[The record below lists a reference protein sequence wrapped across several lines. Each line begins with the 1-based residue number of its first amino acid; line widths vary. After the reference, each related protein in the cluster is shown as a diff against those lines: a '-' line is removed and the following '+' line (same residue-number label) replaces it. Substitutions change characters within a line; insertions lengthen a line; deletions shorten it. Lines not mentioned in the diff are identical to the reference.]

1 MSIEPQSYAW
11 LIDDRLAVA
20 ERPGGGGRSHRIA
33 RRQSEFE
40 WWRDRGVRHIVSGMR
55 SRHGLVDAALFGFG
69 VSWCPIADDHGADDD
84 LRRLVSTAIGRLDQD
99 AGAVLVHVDRPG
111 EWLAAVD
118 IRLRLS
124 LGLAS
129 DMGEAMA
136 QTDIDGF
143 PVGDTTRRILGNPE
157 VPAPSPR

>member
-1 MSIEPQSYAW
+1 MGIEPQSYAW
-11 LIDDRLAVA
+11 LIDDRLVVA

-40 WWRDRGVRHIVSGMR
+40 WWRDAGVRHLVSGMR

-69 VSWCPIADDHGADDD
+69 VSWCPIADGESASEDV
-84 LRRLVSTAIGRLDQD
+84 RRLVSTAIDRLDRD

-118 IRLRLS
+118 IRLRLA
-124 LGLAS
+124 LGLAA
-129 DMGEAMA
+129 DLGEAMA
-136 QTDIDGF
+136 QTDTDGF
-143 PVGDTTRRILGNPE
+143 PVGGTTRRILGMAE
-157 VPAPSPR
+157 IPATSQG

>member
-1 MSIEPQSYAW
+1 MSIAPQSYVW

-33 RRQSEFE
+33 RRQAEFE
-40 WWRDRGVRHIVSGMR
+40 WWHEHGIRHMVSGMR
-55 SRHGLVDAALFGFG
+55 SRHGLIDAALFGFG
-69 VSWCPIADDHGADDD
+69 VSWCPIADGESADDD
-84 LRRLVSTAIGRLDQD
+84 VRRLVSTTIDRLDQD
-99 AGAVLVHVDRPG
+99 SGGVLVHVDRPG

-129 DMGEAMA
+129 DLHEAMA
-136 QTDIDGF
+136 QTDVDGL
-143 PVGDTTRRILGNPE
+143 PVGDTTRRILGIPE
-157 VPAPSPR
+157 VPALTGR